1 MPATRRSAPASICL
15 INVEIKE
22 IRLRNA
28 LPAVFK
34 GDEPAKS
41 DVWLT
46 SLTLHKGKHYIISA
60 ESGTGKSSLCA
71 YIYGAR
77 KDYLGDIYFND
88 RNIREIKIPEW
99 QGIRRTS
106 LAYLPQELALFPELT
121 AIENIVLKN
130 DLSSHLTVERI
141 EALLARLGIE
151 ARRDFPVGKMSI
163 GQQQRVGIIRAVC
176 QPFDFIFL
184 DEPVSHLDEQNN
196 RIVAS
201 IVEEEANAQGAAIVS
216 TSVGNHLLLSGAET
230 LYL

>member
-1 MPATRRSAPASICL
+1 M
-15 INVEIKE
+15 EIKE
-22 IRLRNA
+22 IKLQNA
-28 LPAVFK
+28 LPVVFK

-41 DVWLT
+41 DIWLT
-46 SLTLHKGKHYIISA
+46 DITLRKGHRYIISA

-77 KDYLGDIYFND
+77 RDYIGDIFFNE
-88 RNIREIKIPEW
+88 RNIRDIGIPEW
-99 QGIRRTS
+99 QELRRGS

-121 AIENIVLKN
+121 AIENIILKN
-130 DLSSHLTVERI
+130 DLSSHLTLERI
-141 EALLARLGIE
+141 ESLLSRLGIE

-201 IVEEEANAQGAAIVS
+201 IIEEEAAAQGAAIVS

>member
-1 MPATRRSAPASICL
+1 M
-15 INVEIKE
+15 EIKE
-22 IRLRNA
+22 ITLRDA

-34 GDEPAKS
+34 GEERKES
-41 DVWLT
+41 DVWLGNL
-46 SLTLHKGKHYIISA
+46 SFQKGKRYIISA

-77 KDYLGDIYFND
+77 RDYIGEIFFNNE
-88 RNIREIKIPEW
+88 NISKLSLNQW
-99 QGIRRTS
+99 QQIRREN

-121 AIENIVLKN
+121 AWENIELKN
-130 DLSSHLTVERI
+130 ALTGCFSSPQI
-141 EALLARLGIE
+141 EEFLDRLGIS

-163 GQQQRVGIIRAVC
+163 GQQQRVAIIRALC

-201 IVEEEANAQGAAIVS
+201 IVEEEASKRGAAIIS
-216 TSVGNHLLLSGAET
+216 TSVGNHLLLSEAKT

>member
-1 MPATRRSAPASICL
+1 M
-15 INVEIKE
+15 KE
-22 IRLRNA
+22 IREITLKDA

-34 GDEPAKS
+34 GEKATES
-41 DVWLT
+41 DVWRT
-46 SLTLHKGKHYIISA
+46 DLTLHKGRHYIISA

-71 YIYGAR
+71 YIYGSR
-77 KDYLGDIYFND
+77 KDYLGQILFNGKDIHALS
-88 RNIREIKIPEW
+88 IPDW
-99 QGIRRTS
+99 QELRRS
-106 LAYLPQELALFPELT
+106 NLAYLPQDLGLFPELT
-121 AIENIVLKN
+121 AWENIVLKN
-130 DLSSHLTVERI
+130 DLTGCFDAEKINHLLE
-141 EALLARLGIE
+141 RLGIG

-201 IVEEEANAQGAAIVS
+201 IIEEEAAARNAAIIS
-216 TSVGNHLLLSGAET
+216 TSVGNHLLLSNAET